1 MVASVEISRDK
12 KVYRVWL
19 SDKTVSGVITETG
32 TEDNGD
38 YVVIGEEKYILA
50 YDIPQNITISQNGE
64 FLINAFG
71 QISNIAGRSK
81 SGYTYAYVIDT
92 ARKNSLGG
100 EYTVQ
105 ILDGDGLVKVKTL
118 SDRVIL
124 DGMSADAGEVF
135 SKTAKASLIQYKADG
150 ENTEKIRE
158 VKIAVDNGKNVDY
171 AGYDEALFSLD
182 KEDSLYYK
190 KTAIPGFGNIYL
202 APPDTLVFNIPPQS
216 DDLDS
221 YSVTDN
227 GIFLADVY
235 YRVKI
240 YDADKRKCA
249 AVIVNGGIDTTMSRE
264 ETIPW
269 NGAAFVVNTAKT
281 VWENGESAYVLE
293 GWQNG
298 EITRVKPAR
307 TNNTVG
313 KGDDFDAL
321 GDVVLEN
328 PTNAASL
335 KFTDL
340 KQGYVIQYKVDA
352 KGAVDA
358 FRVIYRPGASTEI
371 RKWNGS
377 DNNVNL
383 LTAVAV
389 ASYADSE
396 VLRVTVDGDKN
407 TADYS
412 RTFALSNV
420 NIYKYDSKKSKVEKA
435 EIPDILSTGGA
446 SKIFVRAYRDT
457 AGDII
462 ILE

>member
-1 MVASVEISRDK
+1 MDK

-19 SDKTVSGVITETG
+19 SDKTVTGVITGTG
-32 TEDNGD
+32 TEDNEA
-38 YVVIGEEKYILA
+38 YVVIGGEKYILA
-50 YDIPQNITISQNGE
+50 YDIPQNITISQNGG

-71 QISNIAGRSK
+71 QISNVAGRSK
-81 SGYTYAYVIDT
+81 SDYAYAYVINT
-92 ARKNSLGG
+92 AKKNSLGG
-100 EYTVQ
+100 EYTIQ
-105 ILDGDGLVKVKTL
+105 ILDGDGQVKVKTL
-118 SDRVIL
+118 SDRVTL
-124 DGMSADAGEVF
+124 DDMGVTASEAF
-135 SKTAKASLIQYKADG
+135 SKIAKASLIQYKADG
-150 ENTEKIRE
+150 GESGEKIRE
-158 VKIAVDNGKNVDY
+158 IKVAVDNGKNIDY
-171 AGYDEALFSLD
+171 AGYDEVIFSLD

-190 KTAIPGFGNIYL
+190 KTALPSFGNIYL
-202 APPDTLVFNIPPQS
+202 APSDTLVFNIPPQS
-216 DDLDS
+216 DDLDN

-227 GIFLADVY
+227 RIFLADVY

-249 AVIVNGGIDTTMSRE
+249 EVIVNGGIDTTMSNE

-281 VWENGESAYVLE
+281 VWDVDESSYVLE

-298 EITRVKPAR
+298 EITRIKPAR

-313 KGDDFDAL
+313 KGADFDAL

-328 PTNAASL
+328 PANASSL

-340 KQGYVIQYKVDA
+340 KQGYAIQYKVDA

-358 FRVIYRPGASTEI
+358 FRVIYKPGASTEM

-389 ASYADSE
+389 ASYIDNE
-396 VLRVTVDGDKN
+396 VLRITIDGDKN

-435 EIPDILSTGGA
+435 EITDILSTDGAGNGA
-446 SKIFVRAYRDT
+446 SKLFLRAYRDA